1 MSGKGNEWYRAIL
14 SVVLLNMLHKTF
26 DPVNEIILV
35 CVRGSLLRS
44 RYQGRHAML
53 LPTQWGGLLRDDPN
67 KGCEGD
73 YVGGS
78 I

>member
-26 DPVNEIILV
+26 DPVNDIILV

-44 RYQGRHAML
+44 RYQGRHATL
-53 LPTQWGGLLRDDPN
+53 LPTN
-67 KGCEGD
+67 GCEGD

>member
-44 RYQGRHAML
+44 RYQGRQATL
-53 LPTQWGGLLRDDPN
+53 LPTQWGGTLPDDPN
-67 KGCEGD
+67 NGCEGD

>member
-26 DPVNEIILV
+26 DSVNEIILV

-44 RYQGRHAML
+44 RYQGRHATL
-53 LPTQWGGLLRDDPN
+53 LPTQWGGTLRDDPN
-67 KGCEGD
+67 NGCEGD

>member
-44 RYQGRHAML
+44 RY
-53 LPTQWGGLLRDDPN
+53 
-67 KGCEGD
+67 
-73 YVGGS
+73 
-78 I
+78 